1 MKTFLRLLGFLK
13 PFRGGVALS
22 VLASVATIASSIGL
36 LGTSAYLISYA
47 ALRPSIAFLQVAI
60 VGVRFF
66 GISRGVFRYLE
77 RLSTHS
83 VNFQLLSRLRVWFYQ
98 ALEPLAPARLLQYR
112 SGDLLQR
119 AVGDI
124 DVLEN
129 FYVRVVA
136 PPLSALLI
144 TAGAGLLLGSWNVR
158 LGGVLVGGLLLG
170 GIAVPLVSYR
180 LSRDPGRQLVGL
192 RSELSANYVETLQGM
207 ADLLAYGQE
216 EANRQ
221 RMAHLEGRL
230 SGAQMRLAWAGG
242 AGNALGQLVAN
253 LTLLAVLV
261 VAIPLVGGGQLDGIL
276 LAVVSL
282 VVLASFEAVA
292 PLPQAAQT
300 LEASL
305 KATRRLFEL
314 VDAEPAVA
322 EPEAPRP
329 APDSA
334 TISIQKLSFRYSADL
349 PAALQDVDLTLTPG
363 RKVALVGPSGA
374 GKSTLL
380 ALLMRFWDAPAGT
393 ILIDGQDIR
402 SFRSREA
409 RRLFSLVSQSTYI
422 FTATLRQNL
431 LLACPDAREAGLE
444 RALAQAGLMD
454 WVRQLPDGLDTWLGE
469 RGQQMSG
476 GERQRLALAR
486 ALLQNAPVL
495 LLDEPTAHLDTI
507 SERRVIETLQD
518 VLRKRTVLWAT
529 HSLSGMDWMDEIV
542 VLEHGRVVERGTHP
556 QLLSANG
563 LYAHLYQIQHD
574 ALIPA
579 PEPSELS

>member
-1 MKTFLRLLGFLK
+1 VKTFWRLLGFLK
-13 PFRGGVALS
+13 PFWGGVALS

-77 RLSTHS
+77 RLTSHS

-98 ALEPLAPARLLQYR
+98 ALEPLAPACLLQYR

-144 TAGAGLLLGSWNVR
+144 TAGAGLLLGSWDVR
-158 LGGVLVGGLLLG
+158 LAGVLVGGLLLG

-180 LSRDPGRQLVGL
+180 LSRDPGRQLIGL
-192 RSELSANYVETLQGM
+192 RSELSASYVETLQGM

-216 EANRQ
+216 GVTRQ
-221 RMAHLEGRL
+221 RMAHLEGQL

-305 KATRRLFEL
+305 KAARRLFEL
-314 VDAEPAVA
+314 VDAEAAVA
-322 EPEAPRP
+322 EPETPRP
-329 APDSA
+329 APGSG
-334 TISIQKLSFRYSADL
+334 TISIQKLSFRYAANL
-349 PAALQDVDLTLTPG
+349 PAALQDVDLTLAPG

-380 ALLMRFWDAPAGT
+380 ALLMRFWDTPAGT
-393 ILIDGQDIR
+393 IRIDGQDIR
-402 SFRSREA
+402 SFRSRDA
-409 RRLFSLVSQSTYI
+409 RRLFSLVPQSTYI

-431 LLACPDAREAGLE
+431 LLACPGAGEAELE

-454 WVRQLPDGLDTWLGE
+454 WARQLPDGLDTWLGE

-486 ALLQNAPVL
+486 ALLQDAPVL

-507 SERRVIETLQD
+507 SERQMIETLHA
-518 VLRKRTVLWAT
+518 VFHKRTVLWAT

-556 QLLSANG
+556 QLLGANG

-579 PEPSELS
+579 PEPAELS

>member
-83 VNFQLLSRLRVWFYQ
+83 VNFQLLSRLRVWFYR

-158 LGGVLVGGLLLG
+158 LGGVLAGGLLLG

-305 KATRRLFEL
+305 KAARRLFEL

-329 APDSA
+329 APDNA

-469 RGQQMSG
+469 RGQQMSS

-486 ALLQNAPVL
+486 ALLQDAPVL